1 MKVKAIQFSDRNQAQ
16 AVCVSR
22 DTNAEEIIRAL
33 GLPRPRAL
41 LILNG
46 GTAKME
52 TTLRERLSRLLRDG
66 VARFAA
72 EEGITLITGG
82 TDAGIFAL
90 LGQGLARWGQTAPC
104 IGIAVADLVSWPGRV
119 PRWLPRWWL
128 DRGRASLE
136 PHHSHFVLVEGK
148 KWGDETATMYGLAET
163 LAQDCPSL
171 AIFAG
176 GGEIAQRE
184 MRANVEQGRKMILL
198 AGSGRATD
206 AVFAAL
212 NGEQADDADLAEVAQ
227 RGKIVSFPV
236 EQDPSVLSDSARR
249 LLFNETG
256 DR

>member
-1 MKVKAIQFSDRNQAQ
+1 MKIKTIQFPNGNQAR

-22 DTNAEEIIRAL
+22 DTNAEEIISAL
-33 GLPRPRAL
+33 DLPRPRAL

-46 GTAKME
+46 GTAEIE
-52 TTLRERLSRLLRDG
+52 TELQVQLSRLMQDG
-66 VARFAA
+66 IARFAA

-90 LGQGLARWGQTAPC
+90 LGQGLARWGQTVPC
-104 IGIAVADLVSWPGRV
+104 IGIAVADLVTWPGRI

-136 PHHSHFVLVEGK
+136 PHHSHFVLVKGK
-148 KWGDETATMYGLAET
+148 KWGDETATMYRLAET

-176 GGEIAQRE
+176 GGEIAKRE

-212 NGEQADDADLAEVAQ
+212 NGEQVDDAGLAEVAQ

-236 EQDPSVLSDSARR
+236 EQDPSALSDLVRR
-249 LLFNETG
+249 LLFNEMG